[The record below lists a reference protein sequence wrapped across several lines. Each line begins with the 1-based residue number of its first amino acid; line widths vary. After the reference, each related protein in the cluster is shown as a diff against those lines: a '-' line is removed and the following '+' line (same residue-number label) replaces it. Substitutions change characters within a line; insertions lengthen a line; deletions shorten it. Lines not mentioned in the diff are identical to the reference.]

1 MPVGDKERGRGLK
14 QRFVLHCSLS
24 PRTEKSLREHNEEE
38 WQKNAELSRLRL
50 EPPAA
55 FLSPPLLPLSAP
67 PSFPAVLKSTSNFG
81 HRVIKFKQGRVPRKY
96 KKETQSSKISNSHFP
111 SPPLMSNSSRSLYTQ
126 SEISERTYS
135 FNVHPSRFSRNR
147 TKTIL
152 HEHSFI

>member
-38 WQKNAELSRLRL
+38 LQKNAELSRLRL
-50 EPPAA
+50 ESPAA

-81 HRVIKFKQGRVPRKY
+81 HRVIEFKQGRVPRK
-96 KKETQSSKISNSHFP
+96 
-111 SPPLMSNSSRSLYTQ
+111 
-126 SEISERTYS
+126 
-135 FNVHPSRFSRNR
+135 
-147 TKTIL
+147 
-152 HEHSFI
+152 